1 MTMSIS
7 IDPLAFDLFISPK
20 DGYKNTKIE
29 FQTNLIFIVLC
40 LLVMLDAMPAYILIL
55 TNFDLTNRHRADRR
69 GELRLHSGGV
79 P

>member
-69 GELRLHSGGV
+69 GELRLHLGGM